1 MITTATSQIMVVTS
15 SISEDL
21 MNKGFKI
28 NLSEEKWVLDSR
40 IVIVVPGLLALVV
53 AILSSNLVLTVVGW
67 AWAGVASTLSVDV
80 LLTFFWKRYSAIGV
94 IATILSGLIGT
105 LIWINTPLDEIISA
119 RFTTF
124 FIALIF
130 GVVFSY
136 LFPEKRE
143 EETEA

>member
-1 MITTATSQIMVVTS
+1 MQPR
-15 SISEDL
+15 L
-21 MNKGFKI
+21 NKSFKI
-28 NLSEEKWVLDSR
+28 NLSEEKWVLVSR
-40 IVIVVPGLLALVV
+40 IVIVVTGLLALVM

-67 AWAGVASTLSVDV
+67 AWAGVGSTLSVAV
-80 LLTFFWKRYSAIGV
+80 LLTFFWKRYSGIGV

-143 EETEA
+143 EEIEAE

>member
-1 MITTATSQIMVVTS
+1 
-15 SISEDL
+15 
-21 MNKGFKI
+21 
-28 NLSEEKWVLDSR
+28 LSEEKWVLVSR
-40 IVIVVPGLLALVV
+40 IVFVVTGLLALVM

-67 AWAGVASTLSVDV
+67 AWACVGSTLSVAV
-80 LLTFFWKRYSAIGV
+80 LLTFFWSRYFSIGV
-94 IATILSGLIGT
+94 LLSLLSGLIGT